1 MEETKIKNIS
11 NEEYSIAVLIDGDN
25 AQAEMI
31 ESILAEA
38 SKYGRISFRRIYGDW
53 TEPQMNKW
61 KLYLQKHAILPIQQF
76 RNTKGKNATD
86 SSLIIDAMDILHKEN
101 VEAFCIVSSDSDFTR
116 LATRLREARK
126 FVLGIGERKTPEPF
140 IKACSQFVYTENLDL
155 NKESKI
161 QNSNLKKEKQSLKE
175 PNGSNKQELIE
186 TPDPLSIILK
196 AYDLAVGDD
205 GKVLLS
211 SLGQVIL
218 KLDPSFDPRTYNKKR
233 LLDLIEKYSN
243 IFEINKNPSGAP
255 IFITIKEEKSKVT
268 DKISC

>member
-1 MEETKIKNIS
+1 MNMEETKIANIT
-11 NEEYSIAVLIDGDN
+11 NDEYSIAVLIDGDN
-25 AQAEMI
+25 AQAELI

-53 TEPQMNKW
+53 TEPQMNRW
-61 KLYLQKHAILPIQQF
+61 KLHLQKHAILPIQQF

-140 IKACSQFVYTENLDL
+140 IKACSQFVYTENLDA
-155 NKESKI
+155 NKEQKI
-161 QNSNLKKEKQSLKE
+161 QNSVFLKKKEKTIQKD
-175 PNGSNKQELIE
+175 SNVLSKQESVE
-186 TPDPLSIILK
+186 TPDPLPIILK

-205 GKVLLS
+205 GRVILS
-211 SLGQVIL
+211 SLGNHLL
-218 KLDPSFDPRTYNKKR
+218 KLDPSFDPRTYHKKR
-233 LLDLIEKYSN
+233 LLDLIEKYSD
-243 IFEINKNPSGAP
+243 IFEIDKHPSGAP
-255 IFITIKEEKSKVT
+255 IFIKIKDEKNT
-268 DKISC
+268 

>member
-1 MEETKIKNIS
+1 MEETKITNIV
-11 NEEYSIAVLIDGDN
+11 NDEYSIAVLIDGDN
-25 AQAEMI
+25 AQAELI

-53 TEPQMNKW
+53 TEPQMNRW

-140 IKACSQFVYTENLDL
+140 IKACSQFVYTENLDV
-155 NKESKI
+155 NKEPTF
-161 QNSNLKKEKQSLKE
+161 QNSVFLKKKEKTSQKD
-175 PNGSNKQELIE
+175 SNVFSKQESIE
-186 TPDPLSIILK
+186 APDPLPLILK

-211 SLGQVIL
+211 SLGIVLL

-233 LLDLIEKYSN
+233 LLDLVEKYSD
-243 IFEINKNPSGAP
+243 IFEIDKNPSGAP
-255 IFITIKEEKSKVT
+255 IFIKIK
-268 DKISC
+268 D